1 MNDKLSELNAIFDA
15 RVFVIPDITDVY
27 NYFLFRQQDCT
38 KNSISMAASANFSH
52 KVLEGVNGSDKQ
64 EMLFSEKGINWNDY
78 KVKFKRGV
86 VVSKKKITYQNE
98 KGEDYVRTKW
108 LPDYNIPIFT
118 QDKEY
123 LENLVR
129 IE

>member
-1 MNDKLSELNAIFDA
+1 M
-15 RVFVIPDITDVY
+15 VW
-27 NYFLFRQQDCT
+27 RQQDCT

-52 KVLEGVNGSDKQ
+52 KVLEGVNGNDKQ

-86 VVSKKKITYQNE
+86 VVNKKKITYQNE

-108 LPDYNIPIFT
+108 IPDYDIPIFT
-118 QDKEY
+118 QDKKY